1 MIIPERVDSSVADRR
16 TGSLLGHM
24 ETQPVL
30 QAQAELL
37 VQEME
42 AERRGRDYIQPI
54 PSVTDSR
61 VEGPEL

>member
-1 MIIPERVDSSVADRR
+1 MVISESVADRT